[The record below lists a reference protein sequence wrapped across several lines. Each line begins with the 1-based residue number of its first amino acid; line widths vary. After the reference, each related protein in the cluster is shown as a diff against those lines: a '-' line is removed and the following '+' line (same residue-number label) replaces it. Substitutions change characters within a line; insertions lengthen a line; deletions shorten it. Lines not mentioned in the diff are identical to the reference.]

1 MCSTNRAKTPHGLK
15 YSPYKACVVP
25 RPVGWISTLS
35 ADGVHNLAP
44 FSQFNSLTFDPPY
57 VMFSA
62 NQTSDG
68 NRKDSCINA
77 EQTGEFVWN
86 MATYELREAVN
97 ISAEQFPPDVDE
109 FERAGLTKTPA
120 QLVRPAMVAESPVH
134 FECRYYQTIRLPG
147 NGIIGTTDVVI
158 GRVIGVQQVSDDVIS
173 RGGAG
178 TKVAKIRPIAKMG
191 YYDYSQ
197 RRIAVRNGDPEQ
209 ERAAQ
214 AGGEPADRE
223 GLMATNRCRP
233 TSRRWRAGKAIWD
246 AASTR

>member
-1 MCSTNRAKTPHGLK
+1 MFYEPGKTHHGLK

-35 ADGVHNLAP
+35 ANGVHNLAP

-62 NQTSDG
+62 NQTFDG

-86 MATYELREAVN
+86 MATYELRDAVN

-109 FERAGLTKTPA
+109 FEMAGLTKAPA
-120 QLVRPAMVAESPVH
+120 KLVRPAMVAESPIH

-158 GRVIGVQQVSDDVIS
+158 GSVIGVHISDDVITPEG
-173 RGGAG
+173 R
-178 TKVAKIRPIAKMG
+178 VDILKIRPIAKMG
-191 YYDYSQ
+191 YYDYTSVESLFEMV
-197 RRIAVRNGDPEQ
+197 IPSKNELLKAGMEG
-209 ERAAQ
+209 RASA
-214 AGGEPADRE
+214 
-223 GLMATNRCRP
+223 
-233 TSRRWRAGKAIWD
+233 
-246 AASTR
+246 

>member
-1 MCSTNRAKTPHGLK
+1 MFYEPGKTSHGLK

-62 NQTSDG
+62 NQTTDG
-68 NRKDSCINA
+68 ARKDSCINA

-86 MATYELREAVN
+86 MATYDLREAVN

-109 FERAGLTKTPA
+109 FVMAGLTKTPA
-120 QLVRPAMVAESPVH
+120 KLVRPAMVAESPIH

-147 NGIIGTTDVVI
+147 NGTIGTTDVVI
-158 GRVIGVQQVSDDVIS
+158 GRVIGVHISDDAITPEGRVDIL
-173 RGGAG
+173 
-178 TKVAKIRPIAKMG
+178 KIRPIAKMG
-191 YYDYSQ
+191 YYDYTSVDSLFEMV
-197 RRIAVRNGDPEQ
+197 IPSKNELLKAGMEG
-209 ERAAQ
+209 RASA
-214 AGGEPADRE
+214 
-223 GLMATNRCRP
+223 
-233 TSRRWRAGKAIWD
+233 
-246 AASTR
+246 

>member
-1 MCSTNRAKTPHGLK
+1 
-15 YSPYKACVVP
+15 
-25 RPVGWISTLS
+25 VGWISTLS

-120 QLVRPAMVAESPVH
+120 QLVRPAMVAESPIH

-158 GRVIGVQQVSDDVIS
+158 GSVIGVHISDDVITPEG
-173 RGGAG
+173 R
-178 TKVAKIRPIAKMG
+178 VDILKIRPIAKMG
-191 YYDYSQ
+191 YYDYTSVESLFEMV
-197 RRIAVRNGDPEQ
+197 IPSKNELLK
-209 ERAAQ
+209 
-214 AGGEPADRE
+214 AGME
-223 GLMATNRCRP
+223 GR
-233 TSRRWRAGKAIWD
+233 
-246 AASTR
+246 AST

>member
-1 MCSTNRAKTPHGLK
+1 MRRAEDLNKSREGQVFYEPGKTPHGLK

-35 ADGVHNLAP
+35 AGGVHNLAP

-97 ISAEQFPPDVDE
+97 ISSAEQFPPEVDE

-120 QLVRPAMVAESPVH
+120 QLVRPSMVAESPVH

-158 GRVIGVQQVSDDVIS
+158 GRVIGVHISDDVITPEG
-173 RGGAG
+173 R
-178 TKVAKIRPIAKMG
+178 VDILKIRPIAKMG
-191 YYDYSQ
+191 YYDYTSVESLFEMV
-197 RRIAVRNGDPEQ
+197 IPSKNELLKAGMEG
-209 ERAAQ
+209 RA
-214 AGGEPADRE
+214 
-223 GLMATNRCRP
+223 
-233 TSRRWRAGKAIWD
+233 S
-246 AASTR
+246 S

>member
-1 MCSTNRAKTPHGLK
+1 VFYEPGKTPHGLK

-120 QLVRPAMVAESPVH
+120 TLVRPSMVAESPIH

-147 NGIIGTTDVVI
+147 NGVIGTTDVVI
-158 GRVIGVQQVSDDVIS
+158 GSVIGVHISDDVITPEG
-173 RGGAG
+173 R
-178 TKVAKIRPIAKMG
+178 VDILKIRPIAKMG
-191 YYDYSQ
+191 YYDYTSVDSLFEMV
-197 RRIAVRNGDPEQ
+197 IPSKNELLKAGMEG
-209 ERAAQ
+209 RA
-214 AGGEPADRE
+214 
-223 GLMATNRCRP
+223 
-233 TSRRWRAGKAIWD
+233 S
-246 AASTR
+246 S

>member
-1 MCSTNRAKTPHGLK
+1 MRRAEDLNKSREGQVFYEPGKTPHGLK

-35 ADGVHNLAP
+35 AGGVHNLAP

-97 ISAEQFPPDVDE
+97 ISAEQFPPEVDE
-109 FERAGLTKTPA
+109 YERAGLTKTPA
-120 QLVRPAMVAESPVH
+120 TLVRPSMVAESPIH

-158 GRVIGVQQVSDDVIS
+158 GRVIGVHISDDVITS
-173 RGGAG
+173 EGR
-178 TKVAKIRPIAKMG
+178 VDILKIRPIAKMG
-191 YYDYSQ
+191 YYDYTSVESLFEMV
-197 RRIAVRNGDPEQ
+197 IPSKNELLKAGMEG
-209 ERAAQ
+209 RA
-214 AGGEPADRE
+214 
-223 GLMATNRCRP
+223 
-233 TSRRWRAGKAIWD
+233 S
-246 AASTR
+246 S

>member
-1 MCSTNRAKTPHGLK
+1 MRRAEDLNKSREGQVFYEPGKTPHGLK

-35 ADGVHNLAP
+35 ANGVHNLAP

-97 ISAEQFPPDVDE
+97 ISAEQFPPEVDE

-120 QLVRPAMVAESPVH
+120 QLVRPSMVAESPVH

-158 GRVIGVQQVSDDVIS
+158 GRVIGVHISDDVITPEG
-173 RGGAG
+173 R
-178 TKVAKIRPIAKMG
+178 VDILKIRPIAKMG
-191 YYDYSQ
+191 YYDYTSVESLFEMV
-197 RRIAVRNGDPEQ
+197 IPSKNELLKAGMEG
-209 ERAAQ
+209 RA
-214 AGGEPADRE
+214 
-223 GLMATNRCRP
+223 
-233 TSRRWRAGKAIWD
+233 S
-246 AASTR
+246 S